1 MRMSYRQA
9 SIIIFYMLV
18 AFKVLSLPSL
28 VYQTCKN
35 DGYLAVLIMMV
46 VDAILLWG
54 SLKVLKQAKDKNIYD
69 YVKQYTGSVIAKI
82 FVIAL
87 TLIPLIHLGIKTKGL
102 EWFLVK
108 NLYTQFEWFQFA
120 IPVSLVTCYMIYKGI
135 RNIGRVS
142 EFFVWIIVIGVTII
156 IIKGF
161 GAVDWSFFLPVLSK
175 GIKPIFKAI
184 YDYLAWF
191 GIGGELLL
199 FAGCIDF
206 KNEKKSRVF
215 FYSALAIILVQLV
228 LWSFYGAYG
237 IMASTH
243 NFAISDISQISN
255 ANIALDELSWLIV
268 SVWAVAQILH
278 IAIYGYL
285 FCRGLQLIFNI
296 KNDTVATLILFL
308 ILILWIFWGEHTIAL
323 EKLFLHKSIV
333 WIMIVAQYIIPIIIF
348 AISFIKKKD
357 KKQSDAQSAKSQNII
372 QSTQNE
378 GDKASNADK
387 SRNLG
392 GGKQIKPKSKQ
403 PNKSRGKYAKV

>member
-1 MRMSYRQA
+1 MKMTYRQA

-28 VYQTCKN
+28 MYQTCKN

-46 VDAILLWG
+46 VDAVLLWA
-54 SLKVLKQAKDKNIYD
+54 SLKILKQAKDKNIYD
-69 YVKQYTGSVIAKI
+69 FIKERAGCVAAKI

-108 NLYTQFEWFQFA
+108 NLYTKFEWFQFA
-120 IPVSLVTCYMIYKGI
+120 IPIALITCYMIYKGA

-142 EFFVWIIVIGVTII
+142 EFFVWIIIFGVIVI

-161 GAVDWSFFLPVLSK
+161 ASVDLTFFLPVLSK

-206 KNEKKSRVF
+206 KKEKKSRVF
-215 FYSALAIILVQLV
+215 LYSAVAIILVQLV

-237 IMASTH
+237 VMASTH

-255 ANIALDELSWLIV
+255 ANMALDELSWLIV
-268 SVWAVAQILH
+268 TVWAIAQILH
-278 IAIYGYL
+278 VGIYGYL

-296 KNDTVATLILFL
+296 KKDAIATSILFVL
-308 ILILWIFWGEHTIAL
+308 IIVWIFWGEHTIAL

-333 WIMIVAQYIIPIIIF
+333 WIMIVGQYLVPLIIF
-348 AISFIKKKD
+348 GLSYVKKKKENAGANINTNMEEKDEKSD
-357 KKQSDAQSAKSQNII
+357 KTKLNQSDITTTK
-372 QSTQNE
+372 
-378 GDKASNADK
+378 K
-387 SRNLG
+387 
-392 GGKQIKPKSKQ
+392 GK
-403 PNKSRGKYAKV
+403 RGKYAKV